1 MRTRSLLLVLFL
13 QIAHYS
19 FSQHLQVED
28 GDTLAVIPIE
38 QIRVANTLFIQS
50 DSIKAELE
58 LLNDVCLAKDSLIT
72 SLEVIDSSN
81 RQLVDLYEKDL
92 QAKDLYIE
100 SQKKSIRRST
110 QITGLSLLLLLLSII
125 F

>member
-1 MRTRSLLLVLFL
+1 M
-13 QIAHYS
+13 
-19 FSQHLQVED
+19 
-28 GDTLAVIPIE
+28 IPIE